1 MTTIYQNPTLDAHE
15 CSDSGACSSP
25 EGCGSASAA
34 SRSYEGYVEP
44 DTKVPPKAQALMR
57 EVSVNG
63 SVIAEVD
70 ILAEAQLHPANN
82 PGEALKAAST
92 ALVIRALL
100 SQEAK
105 RLNIEAVQ
113 DTDDEGNVECQD
125 DANIRILI
133 GQEAKAPQSSD
144 EECRRYFENNRAR
157 FCSDTIYE
165 ARHILLPVVQGDARS
180 EEKVRAQAKDMIA
193 HLLKRPSDFSGMAKE
208 FSACSSKELGGNL
221 GQITRGSTV
230 SEFERVIE
238 QMKPGELWPEP
249 VDSRF
254 GFHIVHLDHMVPGE
268 TLPFDYVKERIA
280 AWLEAASWSRAVSQY
295 IGVLAGEATICG
307 VTLDAAD
314 GPLVQ

>member
-1 MTTIYQNPTLDAHE
+1 M
-15 CSDSGACSSP
+15 
-25 EGCGSASAA
+25 
-34 SRSYEGYVEP
+34 
-44 DTKVPPKAQALMR
+44 PPKAQPLMR

-63 SVIAEVD
+63 TAIVEAD
-70 ILAEAQLHPANN
+70 ILAEAQLHPAKN
-82 PGEALKAAST
+82 PGEALKAASI

-100 SQEAK
+100 LQEAN
-105 RLNIEAVQ
+105 RLEVVA
-113 DTDDEGNVECQD
+113 DPEEDDEGNIECQD
-125 DANIRILI
+125 DANIRALI

-144 EECRRYFENNRAR
+144 EECRRYFENNRER

-165 ARHILLPVVQGDARS
+165 ARHILLPVSQGDPTS

-193 HLLKRPSDFSGMAKE
+193 HLSKKPSDFSSMAKE
-208 FSACSSKELGGNL
+208 FSACSSKEHGGNL

-230 SEFERVIE
+230 SEFERVVE
-238 QMKPGELWPEP
+238 QMTPGELWPDP

-254 GFHIVHLDHMVPGE
+254 GFHIVLLDHMVPGE
-268 TLPFDYVKERIA
+268 TLPFDYVKDRIA

>member
-15 CSDSGACSSP
+15 CSEPGTCSSTG
-25 EGCGSASAA
+25 GCGSSSASNK
-34 SRSYEGYVEP
+34 SYEGYVEP
-44 DTKVPPKAQALMR
+44 DTKVPRKAQPLMG

-63 SVIAEVD
+63 TVIVEEA
-70 ILAEAQLHPANN
+70 ILAEAQLHPAKT

-92 ALVIRALL
+92 ALVIHALL
-100 SQEAK
+100 VQEAN
-105 RLNIEAVQ
+105 RLKIDTTPEEDGQGNI
-113 DTDDEGNVECQD
+113 ECQD
-125 DANIRILI
+125 DANIRALI
-133 GQEAKAPQSSD
+133 EQEAKAPQSSD
-144 EECRRYFENNRAR
+144 EECRRYFENNRGR
-157 FCSDTIYE
+157 FCSEAIYE
-165 ARHILLPVVQGDARS
+165 ARHILLPVSQGDPTS

-193 HLLKRPSDFSGMAKE
+193 HLTKKPSDFSGMAKE
-208 FSACSSKELGGNL
+208 FSACSSKEHGGNL

-238 QMKPGELWPEP
+238 QMKPGELWPDP

-254 GFHIVHLDHMVPGE
+254 GFHIVLLDHMVPGE
-268 TLPFDYVKERIA
+268 TLPYDYVKDRIA